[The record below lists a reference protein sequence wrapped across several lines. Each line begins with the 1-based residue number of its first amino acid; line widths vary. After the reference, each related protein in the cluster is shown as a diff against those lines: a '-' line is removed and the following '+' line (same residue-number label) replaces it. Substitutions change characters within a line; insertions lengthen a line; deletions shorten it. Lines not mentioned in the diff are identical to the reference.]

1 MDGNKKIFISHSSKD
16 KPIVDQFVDKILRL
30 GLNID
35 INTIAYTSRE
45 DTGELMEKT
54 FRNISK
60 II

>member
-1 MDGNKKIFISHSSKD
+1 MDGNKNIHQSLLKD
-16 KPIVDQFVDKILRL
+16 KSIVDQFVDKILRL

-45 DTGELMEKT
+45 DTGVINGE
-54 FRNISK
+54 NISQYIK